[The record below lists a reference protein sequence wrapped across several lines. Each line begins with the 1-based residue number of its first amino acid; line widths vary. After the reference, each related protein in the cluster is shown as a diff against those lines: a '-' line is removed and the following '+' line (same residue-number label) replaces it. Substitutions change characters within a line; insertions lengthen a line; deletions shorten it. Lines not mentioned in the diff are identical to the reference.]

1 MSVGRFVRMA
11 VGIGLATTG
20 IELFL
25 PTPAFAD
32 NCSGLSDCSLGVKV
46 GLVLAAIL
54 MAIVLWEV
62 IAAYA
67 AESAVEMA
75 AIDAFELEFSE
86 TAAAHAATRPFMES
100 RLLIR
105 KSWKRRSPLPIRKAR

>member
-1 MSVGRFVRMA
+1 MSGRRFVRIA
-11 VGIGLATTG
+11 VGVGLATTG

-54 MAIVLWEV
+54 LAIVLWEV

-86 TAAAHAATRPFMES
+86 TAAGHAATRPFMES
-100 RLLIR
+100 RLLIQEIMEAAE
-105 KSWKRRSPLPIRKAR
+105 PVPIRRAR